1 MPFAKLTQGLSAL
14 GNNLDNQLSKSCEQM
29 VGRESGSHSNHP
41 TGILK
46 SFSTC
51 FLKIFFKCIELYNLV
66 MQRVLNNDI
75 LYI

>member
-41 TGILK
+41 TGISK
-46 SFSTC
+46 SFDLIV
-51 FLKIFFKCIELYNLV
+51 FLRFNLIIINPV
-66 MQRVLNNDI
+66 VTMIYYTYSNL
-75 LYI
+75 